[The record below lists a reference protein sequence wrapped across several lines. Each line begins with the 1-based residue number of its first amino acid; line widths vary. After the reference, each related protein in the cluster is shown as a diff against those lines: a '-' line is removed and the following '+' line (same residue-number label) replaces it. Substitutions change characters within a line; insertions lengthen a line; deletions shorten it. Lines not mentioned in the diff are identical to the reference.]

1 MKKLFLGCCLLL
13 AGMQLCAQTS
23 PVKWVFSAKKKTS
36 DTYDVYLAATV
47 PAPWHIYSQSTPAG
61 GPLPT
66 KISFSPNPL
75 VSVTGAATEE
85 GKSKTIHDKNFGVD
99 VIYFNSNVNFIQA
112 IKLKAAVKTSI
123 HGTVEYMV
131 CNDNKCLPP
140 VTIPFDIIL
149 N

>member
-1 MKKLFLGCCLLL
+1 MKNITFGCCFLLVYL
-13 AGMQLCAQTS
+13 QSFSQTS
-23 PVKWVFSAKKKTS
+23 PVKWTFSAKKKTS
-36 DTYDVYLAATV
+36 GEYTVYLAAMV
-47 PAPWHIYSQSTPAG
+47 PSPWHIYSQNTPSG

-66 KISFSPNPL
+66 KITFSKNPL
-75 VSVTGAATEE
+75 LSITDNAAEE
-85 GKSKTIHDKNFGVD
+85 GKAKTIHDKNFGVD
-99 VIYFNSNVNFIQA
+99 VIYFQNDAKFVQTVT
-112 IKLKAAVKTSI
+112 LKAAVKTSL